1 MTSPGGGS
9 GVYDVLYM
17 GSAALPARSPLQISL
32 LLGVLQRPLL
42 DLYASAYLPKSRS
55 AAPRALPRRRLTL
68 TERGVIIS
76 VVDTARAPAS
86 AAPAA
91 SAADVDAFYAM
102 PAVVFCDAVR
112 SLLAD
117 VDSVR
122 RLY

>member
-1 MTSPGGGS
+1 MTSPGGGGGG

-91 SAADVDAFYAM
+91 DVDAFYAM

>member
-1 MTSPGGGS
+1 MTSPGGGGGG

-76 VVDTARAPAS
+76 VVDTARAPA
-86 AAPAA
+86 AA